1 MNQTS
6 NLSLTDAGAE
16 DHHAKRISLAYESIE
31 QAFPDVDPGLRPFGS
46 KVLVQI
52 RTPMKR
58 TRGGIEIPEDVRDTE
73 LWNTQVSKVI
83 TLGPVAFRDRDSLKE
98 WPEGQWVQPGAF
110 VRCPKYGGDR
120 WEVPV
125 SNCQDAAL
133 FVLFNDLELGGEIT
147 GDPLDMVAFLK

>member
-1 MNQTS
+1 MMKS
-6 NLSLTDAGAE
+6 SSLSLADAGAE
-16 DHHAKRISLAYESIE
+16 DQSTKRISLAYESIE
-31 QAFPDVDPGLRPFGS
+31 QAFPDVDPGLKPFGS

-58 TRGGIEIPEDVRDTE
+58 TRGGIVIPEESRDTE

-83 TLGPVAFRDRDSLKE
+83 VLGPVAFRDRDNLKE
-98 WPEGQWVQPGAF
+98 WPEGEWVQPGAF

-125 SNCQDAAL
+125 PNSQDAAL
-133 FVLFNDLELGGEIT
+133 FALFNDLELGGEIT
-147 GDPLDMVAFLK
+147 GDPIDMVAFLK